1 MWKFVTLKIY
11 NRHSGVLPQLTIPP
25 PFMLFLLCRSEMETW
40 FVCGSWLEN
49 ACLNMPPPSAPG
61 LTARG
66 FAGLF
71 REELHVSWSTATT
84 RSLIF
89 PPYLRQPIKPGGK
102 WVTLYAKK
110 TDGCPQ
116 MFALIGCNF
125 WVTSLQYGHSRTAP
139 VIFLTDLHWWGWISL
154 RKSSKCNSFP

>member
-1 MWKFVTLKIY
+1 MCYHQYTEKAFWCIA
-11 NRHSGVLPQLTIPP
+11 TINYDPL
-25 PFMLFLLCRSEMETW
+25 MLFLLCRLEMGTW

-49 ACLNMPPPSAPG
+49 AWLNMPPPNVPG

-89 PPYLRQPIKPGGK
+89 PPYLSQLIKPGGINWWPFYIQRNLTTVPK
-102 WVTLYAKK
+102 YLLWLGVTFGWLL
-110 TDGCPQ
+110 CS
-116 MFALIGCNF
+116 M
-125 WVTSLQYGHSRTAP
+125 VTYLQLQLFSLQIS
-139 VIFLTDLHWWGWISL
+139 IDDDEFL
-154 RKSSKCNSFP
+154 